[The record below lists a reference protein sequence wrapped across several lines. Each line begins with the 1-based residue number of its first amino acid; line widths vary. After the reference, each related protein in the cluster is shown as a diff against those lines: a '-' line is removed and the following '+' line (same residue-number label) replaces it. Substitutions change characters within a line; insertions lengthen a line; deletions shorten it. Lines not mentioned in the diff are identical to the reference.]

1 MCARRYLAVA
11 RRAGQWYAEAQKS
24 DGGMFRHTDA
34 QFQTSTFGQ
43 VSSGSACA
51 AILWLELYSVTH
63 DAGLLQLIER
73 ALRFVAGSQLANATN
88 PELLNAVVENSNA
101 PGRTDAS
108 PYHLRDI
115 ASSFYV

>member
-1 MCARRYLAVA
+1 
-11 RRAGQWYAEAQKS
+11 
-24 DGGMFRHTDA
+24 MFRHTDA

-115 ASSFYV
+115 ASSFYVQAISMLLTAAAGTREADQAVVGST